1 MSKRCF
7 LQVFFLDYRLKVKS
21 LFSLLEIG
29 IRVPLGY
36 HGSFPVWWK
45 TKEEGTNRK
54 REKLN
59 ESLTTAITLL
69 INLFSAKHSGFDIM
83 HDLFHLNATFAYQCE
98 VIKLGHNTKDMEK
111 RHLD

>member
-1 MSKRCF
+1 MESEF
-7 LQVFFLDYRLKVKS
+7 LWAITEAFRYGGKL
-21 LFSLLEIG
+21 
-29 IRVPLGY
+29 
-36 HGSFPVWWK
+36 
-45 TKEEGTNRK
+45 EEGTNRK

-59 ESLTTAITLL
+59 ESLTTAMTLL

-83 HDLFHLNATFAYQCE
+83 HDLFHLNSTFAYQCE